1 MAACPPGRPVSYY
14 LKCRISQ
21 AVTPQV
27 LLEEFE
33 VFDLLKLHFPK
44 PDHCGRMGQAFL
56 EFSSSA
62 SRRRAHTKNENYI
75 HDCQLQLHYSSQHS
89 LREAVVQNN
98 FSTYEMSSYKMQRQ
112 VALGIEQVFIASL
125 SGGLVEKTHSGTKRP
140 VTCSVRWVLFISRRH
155 SCRLSVS
162 HWWNNLPKQRK
173 KKHHSRQDGR
183 RARQFSSAKSKVMVC
198 GAVVCT
204 LIHRR
209 MAICPITLLAHGA
222 TLNDEV
228 CRGWDVA
235 RTRIDACGL

>member
-1 MAACPPGRPVSYY
+1 MAACPPGRPDSYY

-21 AVTPQV
+21 AVTPQA

-112 VALGIEQVFIASL
+112 VALGIEQVFIASS
-125 SGGLVEKTHSGTKRP
+125 SGGIGRKDAPWNEASSNVQRSLGFVHLSKALLSSERVALVEQPPKTTKEKAP
-140 VTCSVRWVLFISRRH
+140 QPPGWTESEAVF
-155 SCRLSVS
+155 
-162 HWWNNLPKQRK
+162 QRK
-173 KKHHSRQDGR
+173 IESNGLWCSCMHTNSPTYGDMSHHASGSWSD
-183 RARQFSSAKSKVMVC
+183 
-198 GAVVCT
+198 T
-204 LIHRR
+204 
-209 MAICPITLLAHGA
+209 
-222 TLNDEV
+222 E
-228 CRGWDVA
+228 
-235 RTRIDACGL
+235 